1 MRHTPTVISALL
13 LLLPAGGCAAG
24 QKARVADLEARVK
37 SLEAKYAIAASH
49 FDEIERLNQISYAL
63 QDRVEAVSVEQERLM
78 ASVGEAAADGT
89 LRAPE
94 RYSFESTPEPASEPA
109 QPRAAVP
116 KKKPVQDSSPPV
128 DQAAAEQSSAQA
140 LYTQGYDL
148 LTAKSFDQ
156 ASTVFLSVVE
166 QYPKDDLA
174 DNALYWLGEIEYT
187 RKNYR
192 TALQFFERVEQAYP
206 AGNKVPDA
214 LLKQSFAWGHLG
226 DTARAREI
234 AQRLVQ
240 DYPWSAA
247 AEKASAAQQ

>member
-1 MRHTPTVISALL
+1 MLRAAVCI
-13 LLLPAGGCAAG
+13 LPIVGCAAG
-24 QKARVADLEARVK
+24 QKNRVTDLESRVK

-49 FDEIERLNQISYAL
+49 FDEIDRLNQISYAL

-78 ASVGEAAADGT
+78 ASVGEAASDGT
-89 LRAPE
+89 LRSPE
-94 RYSFESTPEPASEPA
+94 RYSFETAPDPQPAAQEPRRPAARKRPEPD
-109 QPRAAVP
+109 
-116 KKKPVQDSSPPV
+116 VQSV
-128 DQAAAEQSSAQA
+128 DPAAADQGSAQS

-148 LTAKSFDQ
+148 LTAKNFEQ
-156 ASTVFLSVVE
+156 ASQIFLTVVD

-192 TALQFFERVEQAYP
+192 TALQFFERVVQQYP

-226 DTARAREI
+226 DSARASQI
-234 AQRLVQ
+234 AEQLVR

-247 AEKASAAQQ
+247 AEKVSAGQ